1 MQNISNI
8 KINKKKLEEYLL
20 DFHPI
25 KIEYFKLKFKNFDFS
40 IGTRSFILKMTKI
53 IGMPKIGKSALNY
66 WISRGWTIEESK
78 LKRIVIKKDPS
89 SSPMNIQFW
98 IKKGFSEE
106 ESLFKIKS
114 QRKLNK
120 EYWIS
125 KGYSEDDSIKLM
137 IDFQKEN
144 SLKLK
149 LKLDSNLN
157 LSNKINSKRSNNI
170 NYWLNLGYSLEDS
183 RKLLSERQS
192 TFSLEKCIEKYGS
205 EEGQSVWKKRQEK
218 WNKSL
223 LNNGN
228 LKIGYSNISQILF
241 DDILNFVNENNK
253 DYIFYGKKNKEIC
266 LSDGKCGF
274 LYDFTDLLNKKII
287 EFNGD
292 IYHGNPSL
300 YEKNDK
306 PNPFKNL
313 TCEELWN
320 KDKIK
325 IDLAISNGFDILTI
339 WESEY
344 KKDKNLTL
352 EKCLEFLKIDR
363 KIYEN

>member
-1 MQNISNI
+1 MNISNTQ
-8 KINKKKLEEYLL
+8 INKDILEDYLS

-25 KIEYFKLKFKNFDFS
+25 KIGELRLKFKDFNFN
-40 IGTRSFILKMTKI
+40 IGTTSFLLKMTKV

-66 WISRGWTIEESK
+66 WISRGWTLEESK
-78 LKRIVIKKDPS
+78 LKRTILKKDPS
-89 SSPMNIQFW
+89 LSPMNKQFW

-120 EYWIS
+120 EYWIN
-125 KGYSEDDSIKLM
+125 KGYSEDESIKLM

-149 LKLDSNLN
+149 LKLDNDSNLKN
-157 LSNKINSKRSNNI
+157 SINSKRSNNI

-183 RKLLSERQS
+183 KKLLSDRQR
-192 TFSLEKCIEKYGS
+192 TFTLEKCIEKYG
-205 EEGQSVWKKRQEK
+205 EEDGQSVWKKRQEK

-223 LNNGN
+223 LDNGN
-228 LKIGYSNISQILF
+228 LKNGFSKISLELF
-241 DDILNFVNENNK
+241 DSIYDFLNDIDKQYVKYFSKNNELF
-253 DYIFYGKKNKEIC
+253 IKNVDTY
-266 LSDGKCGF
+266 L
-274 LYDFTDLLNKKII
+274 LYDFNLRNKII

-292 IYHGNPSL
+292 VYHGNPNL
-300 YEKNDK
+300 FKENDICINYKN
-306 PNPFKNL
+306 NPIIAKDV
-313 TCEELWN
+313 WN
-320 KDKIK
+320 KDRIK
-325 IDLAISNGFDILTI
+325 IDLAISNGFDVLTI

-344 KKDKNLTL
+344 KKDKKLIL
-352 EKCLEFLKIDR
+352 ERCLEFLKIDR